1 MIKSINQNPER
12 YSLKQDRYQISAT
25 SSIKPLDLLIGATP
39 QGLLPLL
46 EVDGIIVE
54 VGQHKLVSQA
64 TLDSIKESNNP
75 HYDIKSN
82 GEVKGVKI
90 GQTIPH
96 ITVNINNLTQSA
108 AERDVLNLN
117 GAVVGVDYIFNG
129 ETVPDTDLS
138 INLVKQINYTLNP
151 SASRPEDTYTVVDL
165 VEGSDEVY
173 SIVPFNALNAQD
185 LTNNIFSYTKL
196 SNYLDLVKEKQILLQ
211 KDFNNVKSV
220 FYESKIPTGLKT
232 YKVTKMATAEDV
244 KVAGDVQIV
253 YKSAQPILAVV
264 ASPPPNSED
273 NSGLPPIPQSKVQIW
288 AVSGKSVVPVK
299 VYEKE
304 GNQGRLLQK
313 YGAGARFLG
322 EYLNKSFEGKRVYKV
337 VGADNTTVIGY
348 VADNRVVTGE

>member
-1 MIKSINQNPER
+1 MIKEINQNPQR

-25 SSIKPLDLLIGATP
+25 SSIKPLDLPIGAPP

-46 EVDGIIVE
+46 EVDGVIVE
-54 VGQHKLVSQA
+54 VGQHKLVSQT
-64 TLDSIKESNNP
+64 TLDIIKNSNNP

-129 ETVPDTDLS
+129 ETVPNTDLS
-138 INLVKQINYTLNP
+138 LNLVKQINYTLNP
-151 SASRPEDTYTVVDL
+151 SASRPEDTYTIVDL

-220 FYESKIPTGLKT
+220 FYESKIPTGLKKYT
-232 YKVTKMATAEDV
+232 VTKMATAEDV
-244 KVAGDVQIV
+244 KVPGDVQIV

-273 NSGLPPIPQSKVQIW
+273 NTGLPPIPQTKIQIW
-288 AVSGKSVVPVK
+288 AVSGNSPVPVR

-304 GNQGRLLQK
+304 GNKGRLLQK
-313 YGAGARFLG
+313 YGPGKKFIG
-322 EYLNKSFEGKRVYKV
+322 EYMNKSFEGKKVYRVT
-337 VGADNTTVIGY
+337 GENSFATIGY
-348 VADNRVVTGE
+348 IADNRIVTGE